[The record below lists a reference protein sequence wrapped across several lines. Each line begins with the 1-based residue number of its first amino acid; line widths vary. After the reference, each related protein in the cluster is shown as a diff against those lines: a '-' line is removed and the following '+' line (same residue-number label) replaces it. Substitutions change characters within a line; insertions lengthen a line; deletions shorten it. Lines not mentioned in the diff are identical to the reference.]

1 MDTSLTL
8 VPDLSYEAEFSVAH
22 EEKEVNIN
30 GARIMFDRKVALMPV
45 ELETDKKKKDAGK

>member
-8 VPDLSYEAEFSVAH
+8 VPDLSYEAEYAVAH
-22 EEKEVNIN
+22 EEKEVMIN

>member
-8 VPDLSYEAEFSVAH
+8 VPDLSYEAEYSVAH
-22 EEKEVNIN
+22 EEKEVMIN

-45 ELETDKKKKDAGK
+45 EIETDKKKKDAGK